1 MKRLWIIPVIGA
13 CAASAAIGATVLAA
27 GMQEYKPKAVTK
39 SLFDGSLDGL
49 PNKRTIIKTFTFEPG
64 YRNAWHYHPAHVF
77 VYVVEGELTVDIPG
91 EPRKTLRAGELY
103 QEKVGQ
109 VMSGGNASTRPTK
122 IVVFQIGDAD
132 KPMMIK
138 ANPK

>member
-1 MKRLWIIPVIGA
+1 MKKFLIASVAGI
-13 CAASAAIGATVLAA
+13 CAATLMNATNLQAA
-27 GMQEYKPKAVTK
+27 GEQEYKPKAAKKT
-39 SLFDGSLDGL
+39 LFDGKLEGL
-49 PNKRTIIKTFTFEPG
+49 PGKRTIIKTFTFEPG

-91 EPRKTLRAGELY
+91 EPRKTIKAGGLY
-103 QEKVGQ
+103 EEKVGQ
-109 VMSGGNASTRPTK
+109 VMSGGNASTKPTRV
-122 IVVFQIGDAD
+122 VVFQIGDVD